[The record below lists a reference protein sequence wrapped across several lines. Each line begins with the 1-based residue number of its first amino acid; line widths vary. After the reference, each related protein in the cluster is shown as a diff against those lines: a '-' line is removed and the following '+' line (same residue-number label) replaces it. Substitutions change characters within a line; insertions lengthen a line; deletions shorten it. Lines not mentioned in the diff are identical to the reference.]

1 MGPNMPSD
9 LSFPQL
15 VPIVQHVDERGSL
28 SKLSVNQDERE
39 FGPIAELL
47 FSRST
52 RGVIRGFHYQV
63 QRSSGPKLVW
73 CVDGKVED
81 ASFHVPSASNEVPK
95 LWTYRLTAGGPAL
108 LLPAGFAHA
117 FECLT
122 ASCTLIYALSKKY
135 DASEDRVINY
145 ASLGKWWTTTN
156 PVVSDRDRTAVE
168 LGHLD

>member
-1 MGPNMPSD
+1 MSND

-15 VPIVQHVDERGSL
+15 VPSVHHVDERGSL
-28 SKLSVNQDERE
+28 SKLSVNQEKCE

-63 QRSSGPKLVW
+63 KESSGPKLVW
-73 CVDGKVED
+73 CVDGEVED
-81 ASFHVPSASNEVPK
+81 ASFHVPSDSSEVPK

-117 FECLT
+117 FECL
-122 ASCTLIYALSKKY
+122 SSNCTLIYALSKKY

-145 ASLGKWWTTTN
+145 ASLGKWWTNTN
-156 PVVSDRDRTAVE
+156 PVMSDRDRTAAK
-168 LGHLD
+168 LAHPD